1 MFWQYDEFRISVK
14 LAGETKAELPVLL
27 RTARENH
34 HVQDL
39 AVGADLSLMEVT
51 ERAGHPL

>member
-1 MFWQYDEFRISVK
+1 MAWQYDEYRISVK
-14 LAGETKAELPVLL
+14 LAGETKAEHPVLM

-39 AVGADLSLMEVT
+39 AVNPDFCLTEVT

>member
-1 MFWQYDEFRISVK
+1 MSWQYDEYRISVK
-14 LAGETKAELPVLL
+14 LAGETKAEHPVLM
-27 RTARENH
+27 RAARENH

-39 AVGADLSLMEVT
+39 AANPDFCLTEVT

>member
-1 MFWQYDEFRISVK
+1 MFWQYDEYRISEK
-14 LAGETKAELPVLL
+14 LAGETKADQSVLM

-39 AVGADLSLMEVT
+39 EQIPDFSLTEGT